1 MGWRGQGAA
10 TPAARVG
17 WLWVRRLTVAVVLV
31 RRVASPASAVTIAC
45 VLRHAVG
52 GVESR
57 SVLYCARDD
66 YSDQQRGLLWE
77 A

>member
-1 MGWRGQGAA
+1 MTGQGAA

-17 WLWVRRLTVAVVLV
+17 WLWARRSTVVVVLV
-31 RRVASPASAVTIAC
+31 RRVAASAGTIAC